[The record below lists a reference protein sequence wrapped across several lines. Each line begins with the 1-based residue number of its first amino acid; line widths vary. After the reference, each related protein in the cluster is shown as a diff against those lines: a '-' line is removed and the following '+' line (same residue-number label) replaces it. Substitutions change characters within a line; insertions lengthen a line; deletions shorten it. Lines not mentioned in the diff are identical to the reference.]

1 MLNVLLVE
9 DNPLLRPALKAGL
22 EAIQDVRVLLDCGD
36 GEAALDYCLQIQPA
50 QADTILLM
58 DVQLSGILNGIQATI
73 AIRREFPRFPVVFY
87 SIQDDDA
94 YFRDFRHSGILSHY
108 AYVRKSNFLLPEML
122 VPMLKIALS
131 GGTYVDAEIAA
142 RIREV
147 QEKDE
152 HNPLDLL
159 EPNEREVARLLADG
173 LTNEQIA
180 ARMGFRDKRT
190 ISRINGQIY
199 SVWGLNL
206 STTDEKIARTRAAI
220 ILHAGKLLTWDEN
233 GELVSPLDPPSS
245 NLF

>member
-9 DNPLLRPALKAGL
+9 DNPHLSPALKAGL
-22 EAIQDVRVLLDCGD
+22 EATGDVSVIFTCDRGEEVL
-36 GEAALDYCLQIQPA
+36 EFCLQSELG
-50 QADTILLM
+50 QADSVILM
-58 DVQLSGILNGIQATI
+58 DVQLTGSMNGIQAAV

-87 SIQDDDA
+87 SIQDDDR
-94 YFRDFRHSGILSHY
+94 YFRDFRSSGILSHY
-108 AYVRKSNFLLPEML
+108 VFVRKSNYLLPAML
-122 VPMLKIALS
+122 IPLLKIAVN
-131 GGTYVDAEIAA
+131 GGNYIDPEIAA
-142 RIREV
+142 RVQEV

-180 ARMGFRDKRT
+180 SRMGFRDKRT

-199 SVWGLNL
+199 RVWGLNQ

-220 ILHAGKLLTWDEN
+220 ILHTGKLLTWDDN
-233 GELVSPLDPPSS
+233 GEMIMES
-245 NLF
+245 NN